1 MTKAPSSRL
10 STLNSGEAGSRGW
23 GSSTNMLRLIVP
35 GRYVMSLSV
44 GNNYNYL
51 MDAISQ
57 AAFFNVE
64 QKDYFGNGRLPTS
77 DLGVVLSKS
86 HWEFSEI

>member
-1 MTKAPSSRL
+1 
-10 STLNSGEAGSRGW
+10 
-23 GSSTNMLRLIVP
+23 
-35 GRYVMSLSV
+35 MSLSV